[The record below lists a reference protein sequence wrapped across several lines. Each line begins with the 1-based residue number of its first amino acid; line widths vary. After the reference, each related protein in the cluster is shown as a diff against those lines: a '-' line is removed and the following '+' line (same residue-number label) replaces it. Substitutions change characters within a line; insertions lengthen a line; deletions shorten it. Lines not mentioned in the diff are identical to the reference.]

1 MRPAHTVICTVGTS
15 LFRPNLAGL
24 RADDPEP
31 NRQALARAYA
41 AGDWEAV
48 AAGLGTH
55 GPTDR
60 LCGAEINS
68 LASLVAKGYAAADA
82 NLVFCHSDT
91 ADGQAI
97 GRILEVYFR
106 RAGHS
111 SVQARTITDL
121 QDRDAWLFRTRGLRN
136 LAREVCKVIRDYGAA
151 SCAINATGGYK
162 AQIAIA
168 VLMGQALGV
177 PVYYKHELFD
187 EIIAFPPMP
196 VAFDPAARGRRQPPG
211 TSTGPHARGP
221 RAEGASWKRSRPGR
235 PARLD
240 IRPARPL
247 GFGWAPRG
255 SRASSATAR
264 PWSSSGSKLRATT
277 RGQMAAVAATLN
289 EWLRSADRQ
298 ESAQGADAMPT
309 LYITEPG
316 LSCGRRGRDPAAYL
330 VCYDI
335 PDTPR
340 RTRIARCLDDY
351 GGRVWYSVFEMVLDR
366 RLFDDL
372 VSGLATL
379 VEPSQDR
386 VIIYPICAACQ
397 KKAVFLG
404 LAESRPVPATRSCS
418 SSRLADT
425 ARLASPFRGE

>member
-48 AAGLGTH
+48 ATGLGTH

-111 SVQARTITDL
+111 SAQARTITDL
-121 QDRDAWLFRTRGLRN
+121 QDRDARLFRTRGLRN
-136 LAREVCKVIRDYGAA
+136 LAREVCKVIRDYGPP

-162 AQIAIA
+162 AQIAVA

-196 VAFDPAARGRRQPPG
+196 VAFDFEAWMRISGLLTALEQEPQPADELEDYPDDAETIESLVNREEVDGRDYL
-211 TSTGPHARGP
+211 
-221 RAEGASWKRSRPGR
+221 E
-235 PARLD
+235 L
-240 IRPARPL
+240 
-247 GFGWAPRG
+247 
-255 SRASSATAR
+255 SATGQIFHETFRERFRTHRDHVLPPAVPSGQKKPPHFEDSGHMHAVRGLEAFLQKLTDQVPQVAR
-264 PWSSSGSKLRATT
+264 CVTYYSHPSLPRPSRFWVNADGPVGQFSDGKALVKFRVETRATT
-277 RGQMAAVAATLN
+277 RGQMAAVAAALN
-289 EWLRSADRQ
+289 DWL
-298 ESAQGADAMPT
+298 AQ
-309 LYITEPG
+309 
-316 LSCGRRGRDPAAYL
+316 RN
-330 VCYDI
+330 
-335 PDTPR
+335 
-340 RTRIARCLDDY
+340 
-351 GGRVWYSVFEMVLDR
+351 
-366 RLFDDL
+366 
-372 VSGLATL
+372 
-379 VEPSQDR
+379 
-386 VIIYPICAACQ
+386 
-397 KKAVFLG
+397 
-404 LAESRPVPATRSCS
+404 
-418 SSRLADT
+418 
-425 ARLASPFRGE
+425 

>member
-68 LASLVAKGYAAADA
+68 LASLVAKGYAAANA
-82 NLVFCHSDT
+82 NLVLCHSDT

-121 QDRDAWLFRTRGLRN
+121 QDRDARLFRTRGLRN

-196 VAFDPAARGRRQPPG
+196 VALDFEAWMRLSGLLLVLQADLQPADLVEDYPDDVETLESLVDRETVDGVDYLELSPTGQIFHETFRERFRTTRDQVLPPPVPTGQKKPPHFEDSGHMHAVRGLKAFLEAVTAGVPQVVRC
-211 TSTGPHARGP
+211 STFWSHPDLP
-221 RAEGASWKRSRPGR
+221 R
-235 PARLD
+235 PARFWVGAEGVEGQFSDGKALVKF
-240 IRPARPL
+240 RVE
-247 GFGWAPRG
+247 
-255 SRASSATAR
+255 T
-264 PWSSSGSKLRATT
+264 RATT
-277 RGQMAAVAATLN
+277 RGQMAAVAAALN
-289 EWLRSADRQ
+289 EWLQ
-298 ESAQGADAMPT
+298 E
-309 LYITEPG
+309 L
-316 LSCGRRGRDPAAYL
+316 
-330 VCYDI
+330 
-335 PDTPR
+335 
-340 RTRIARCLDDY
+340 
-351 GGRVWYSVFEMVLDR
+351 
-366 RLFDDL
+366 
-372 VSGLATL
+372 
-379 VEPSQDR
+379 
-386 VIIYPICAACQ
+386 
-397 KKAVFLG
+397 
-404 LAESRPVPATRSCS
+404 
-418 SSRLADT
+418 
-425 ARLASPFRGE
+425 

>member
-121 QDRDAWLFRTRGLRN
+121 QDRDPRLFRTRGLRN

-187 EIIAFPPMP
+187 EIISFPPMP
-196 VAFDPAARGRRQPPG
+196 VALDFEAWMRLSGLLLVLQADLQPADLVEDYPDDAETLESLVDRETVDGVDYLELSPTGQIFHETFRERFRTTRDQVLPPPVPTGQKKPPHVEDSGHMHAVRGLKAFLEAVTAGVPQVVRC
-211 TSTGPHARGP
+211 STFWSHPDLP
-221 RAEGASWKRSRPGR
+221 R
-235 PARLD
+235 PARFWVGAEGVEGQFSDGKALVKF
-240 IRPARPL
+240 RVET
-247 GFGWAPRG
+247 
-255 SRASSATAR
+255 SATS
-264 PWSSSGSKLRATT
+264 P
-277 RGQMAAVAATLN
+277 GQMAAVAARLN
-289 EWLRSADRQ
+289 EWLQ
-298 ESAQGADAMPT
+298 E
-309 LYITEPG
+309 
-316 LSCGRRGRDPAAYL
+316 R
-330 VCYDI
+330 
-335 PDTPR
+335 
-340 RTRIARCLDDY
+340 
-351 GGRVWYSVFEMVLDR
+351 
-366 RLFDDL
+366 
-372 VSGLATL
+372 
-379 VEPSQDR
+379 
-386 VIIYPICAACQ
+386 
-397 KKAVFLG
+397 
-404 LAESRPVPATRSCS
+404 
-418 SSRLADT
+418 
-425 ARLASPFRGE
+425 

>member
-41 AGDWEAV
+41 ACDWEAV

-68 LASLVAKGYAAADA
+68 LASLVAKGYAAANA

-121 QDRDAWLFRTRGLRN
+121 QDRDPRLFRTRGLRN

-196 VAFDPAARGRRQPPG
+196 VALDFEAWMRLSGLLFVLQADLQPA
-211 TSTGPHARGP
+211 
-221 RAEGASWKRSRPGR
+221 
-235 PARLD
+235 
-240 IRPARPL
+240 
-247 GFGWAPRG
+247 
-255 SRASSATAR
+255 
-264 PWSSSGSKLRATT
+264 
-277 RGQMAAVAATLN
+277 
-289 EWLRSADRQ
+289 
-298 ESAQGADAMPT
+298 
-309 LYITEPG
+309 
-316 LSCGRRGRDPAAYL
+316 
-330 VCYDI
+330 
-335 PDTPR
+335 
-340 RTRIARCLDDY
+340 
-351 GGRVWYSVFEMVLDR
+351 
-366 RLFDDL
+366 DL
-372 VSGLATL
+372 VEDYPGDAETL
-379 VEPSQDR
+379 ESLVDR
-386 VIIYPICAACQ
+386 ETVDGVDY
-397 KKAVFLG
+397 LE
-404 LAESRPVPATRSCS
+404 L
-418 SSRLADT
+418 
-425 ARLASPFRGE
+425 SPTGQIFHETFRERFRTTCD

>member
-41 AGDWEAV
+41 ACDWEAV

-55 GPTDR
+55 GPTDW
-60 LCGAEINS
+60 LCGAKINS
-68 LASLVAKGYAAADA
+68 LASLVAKGYAAANA

-121 QDRDAWLFRTRGLRN
+121 QDRDPRLFRTRGLRN

-196 VAFDPAARGRRQPPG
+196 VALDFEAWMRLSGLLFVLQADLQPADLVEDYPGDAETLESLVDRETVDGVDYLELSPTGQIFHETFRERFRTTCDQVLPPPVPTGQKKPPHVKDSGHMHAVRGLKAFLEVVTASAPQVVRC
-211 TSTGPHARGP
+211 STFWSHPDLP
-221 RAEGASWKRSRPGR
+221 RPAWFWVGAEGVEGQFSDGKALVKFRVE
-235 PARLD
+235 
-240 IRPARPL
+240 
-247 GFGWAPRG
+247 
-255 SRASSATAR
+255 TQ
-264 PWSSSGSKLRATT
+264 ATT
-277 RGQMAAVAATLN
+277 RGQMAAVTAALN
-289 EWLRSADRQ
+289 E
-298 ESAQGADAMPT
+298 
-309 LYITEPG
+309 
-316 LSCGRRGRDPAAYL
+316 
-330 VCYDI
+330 
-335 PDTPR
+335 
-340 RTRIARCLDDY
+340 
-351 GGRVWYSVFEMVLDR
+351 
-366 RLFDDL
+366 
-372 VSGLATL
+372 
-379 VEPSQDR
+379 
-386 VIIYPICAACQ
+386 
-397 KKAVFLG
+397 
-404 LAESRPVPATRSCS
+404 
-418 SSRLADT
+418 
-425 ARLASPFRGE
+425 

>member
-68 LASLVAKGYAAADA
+68 LASLAAKGYAAADA

-97 GRILEVYFR
+97 GQILEVYFR

-121 QDRDAWLFRTRGLRN
+121 QDRDPRLFRTRGLRN

-162 AQIAIA
+162 VQIAVA

-196 VAFDPAARGRRQPPG
+196 VALDFEAWMRLSGLLLVLQADLQPADLVEDYPRDAEILESLVDRETVDGVDYLELSPTGQIFHETFRERFRTTRDQVLPPAVPTGQKKPPHFEDSGHMQAVRGLKAFLEAVTAGVPQVVRCT
-211 TSTGPHARGP
+211 TSWSHPDLP
-221 RAEGASWKRSRPGR
+221 R
-235 PARLD
+235 PARFWVGAEGVDGQFSDGKALVKF
-240 IRPARPL
+240 RVET
-247 GFGWAPRG
+247 
-255 SRASSATAR
+255 SATT
-264 PWSSSGSKLRATT
+264 P
-277 RGQMAAVAATLN
+277 GQMAAVAATLN
-289 EWLRSADRQ
+289 EWLQ
-298 ESAQGADAMPT
+298 E
-309 LYITEPG
+309 
-316 LSCGRRGRDPAAYL
+316 R
-330 VCYDI
+330 
-335 PDTPR
+335 
-340 RTRIARCLDDY
+340 
-351 GGRVWYSVFEMVLDR
+351 
-366 RLFDDL
+366 
-372 VSGLATL
+372 
-379 VEPSQDR
+379 
-386 VIIYPICAACQ
+386 
-397 KKAVFLG
+397 
-404 LAESRPVPATRSCS
+404 
-418 SSRLADT
+418 
-425 ARLASPFRGE
+425 

>member
-41 AGDWEAV
+41 AGNWEAV
-48 AAGLGTH
+48 AAGLVTH

-111 SVQARTITDL
+111 SVQIRTITDL
-121 QDRDAWLFRTRGLRN
+121 QDRDPRLSRTRGLRN

-162 AQIAIA
+162 AQIAVA

-187 EIIAFPPMP
+187 EIISFPPMP
-196 VAFDPAARGRRQPPG
+196 VAFDFEAWMRLSGLLFALQAALQPADLVEDYPGDAETLESLVDRETVDGVDYLELSPTGQIFHETFRERFRTTRDQVLPPAVPTGQKKPPHFEDSGHMHAVRGLKAFLEAVTAGVPQVVRC
-211 TSTGPHARGP
+211 STFWSHPDLP
-221 RAEGASWKRSRPGR
+221 R
-235 PARLD
+235 PARFWVGAEGVEGQFSDGKALVKF
-240 IRPARPL
+240 RVE
-247 GFGWAPRG
+247 
-255 SRASSATAR
+255 T
-264 PWSSSGSKLRATT
+264 RATSP
-277 RGQMAAVAATLN
+277 GQMAAVAATLN
-289 EWLRSADRQ
+289 EWLQ
-298 ESAQGADAMPT
+298 E
-309 LYITEPG
+309 
-316 LSCGRRGRDPAAYL
+316 R
-330 VCYDI
+330 
-335 PDTPR
+335 
-340 RTRIARCLDDY
+340 
-351 GGRVWYSVFEMVLDR
+351 
-366 RLFDDL
+366 
-372 VSGLATL
+372 
-379 VEPSQDR
+379 
-386 VIIYPICAACQ
+386 
-397 KKAVFLG
+397 
-404 LAESRPVPATRSCS
+404 
-418 SSRLADT
+418 
-425 ARLASPFRGE
+425 

>member
-106 RAGHS
+106 RAGHT

-121 QDRDAWLFRTRGLRN
+121 QDRDPRLFRTRGLRN

-187 EIIAFPPMP
+187 EIISFPPMP
-196 VAFDPAARGRRQPPG
+196 VALDFEAWMRLSGLLLVLQADLQPADLVEDYPDDAETLESLVDRETVDGVDYLELSPTGQIFHETFRERFRTTRDQVLPPPVPTGQKKPPHVEDSGHMHAVRGLKAFLEAVTAGVPQVVRCT
-211 TSTGPHARGP
+211 TSWSHPDLP
-221 RAEGASWKRSRPGR
+221 R
-235 PARLD
+235 PARFWVGAEGVEGQFSDGKALVKF
-240 IRPARPL
+240 RVET
-247 GFGWAPRG
+247 
-255 SRASSATAR
+255 SATT
-264 PWSSSGSKLRATT
+264 P
-277 RGQMAAVAATLN
+277 GQMAAVAARLN
-289 EWLRSADRQ
+289 EWLQ
-298 ESAQGADAMPT
+298 E
-309 LYITEPG
+309 
-316 LSCGRRGRDPAAYL
+316 R
-330 VCYDI
+330 
-335 PDTPR
+335 
-340 RTRIARCLDDY
+340 
-351 GGRVWYSVFEMVLDR
+351 
-366 RLFDDL
+366 
-372 VSGLATL
+372 
-379 VEPSQDR
+379 
-386 VIIYPICAACQ
+386 
-397 KKAVFLG
+397 
-404 LAESRPVPATRSCS
+404 
-418 SSRLADT
+418 
-425 ARLASPFRGE
+425 

>member
-106 RAGHS
+106 RAGHT

-121 QDRDAWLFRTRGLRN
+121 QDRDARLFRTRGLRN

-196 VAFDPAARGRRQPPG
+196 VAFDFEAWMRLSGLLLVLQADLQPADLVEDYPDDAETLESLVDRATVDGVDYLELSPTGQIFHETFRERFRTTRDQVLPPAVPTGQKKPPHFEDSGHMHAVRGLKAFLEAVTAGVPQVVRC
-211 TSTGPHARGP
+211 STFWSHPDLP
-221 RAEGASWKRSRPGR
+221 R
-235 PARLD
+235 PARFWVGAEEVEGQFSDGKALVKF
-240 IRPARPL
+240 RVE
-247 GFGWAPRG
+247 
-255 SRASSATAR
+255 T
-264 PWSSSGSKLRATT
+264 RATT
-277 RGQMAAVAATLN
+277 PGQMAAVAARLN
-289 EWLRSADRQ
+289 EWLQ
-298 ESAQGADAMPT
+298 E
-309 LYITEPG
+309 
-316 LSCGRRGRDPAAYL
+316 R
-330 VCYDI
+330 
-335 PDTPR
+335 
-340 RTRIARCLDDY
+340 
-351 GGRVWYSVFEMVLDR
+351 
-366 RLFDDL
+366 
-372 VSGLATL
+372 
-379 VEPSQDR
+379 
-386 VIIYPICAACQ
+386 
-397 KKAVFLG
+397 
-404 LAESRPVPATRSCS
+404 
-418 SSRLADT
+418 
-425 ARLASPFRGE
+425 

>member
-48 AAGLGTH
+48 ATGLGTH

-121 QDRDAWLFRTRGLRN
+121 QDRDARLFRTRGLRN

-187 EIIAFPPMP
+187 EIISFPPMP
-196 VAFDPAARGRRQPPG
+196 VAFDFEAWMRLSGLLLVLQADLQPADLVEDYPDDAETLESLVDRETVDGVDYLELSPTGQIFHETFRERFRTTRDQVLPPPVPTGQKKPPHFEDSGHMHAVRGLKAFLEAVTASAPQVVRC
-211 TSTGPHARGP
+211 STFWSHPDLP
-221 RAEGASWKRSRPGR
+221 R
-235 PARLD
+235 PARFWVGAEGVEGQFSDGKALVKF
-240 IRPARPL
+240 RVET
-247 GFGWAPRG
+247 
-255 SRASSATAR
+255 SATS
-264 PWSSSGSKLRATT
+264 P
-277 RGQMAAVAATLN
+277 GQMAAVAARLN
-289 EWLRSADRQ
+289 EWLQ
-298 ESAQGADAMPT
+298 E
-309 LYITEPG
+309 
-316 LSCGRRGRDPAAYL
+316 R
-330 VCYDI
+330 
-335 PDTPR
+335 
-340 RTRIARCLDDY
+340 
-351 GGRVWYSVFEMVLDR
+351 
-366 RLFDDL
+366 
-372 VSGLATL
+372 
-379 VEPSQDR
+379 
-386 VIIYPICAACQ
+386 
-397 KKAVFLG
+397 
-404 LAESRPVPATRSCS
+404 
-418 SSRLADT
+418 
-425 ARLASPFRGE
+425 

>member
-82 NLVFCHSDT
+82 NLVFCYSDT

-97 GRILEVYFR
+97 GQILEVYFR

-121 QDRDAWLFRTRGLRN
+121 QDRDARLFRTRGLRN

-187 EIIAFPPMP
+187 EIISFPPMP
-196 VAFDPAARGRRQPPG
+196 VAFDFEAWMRLSGLLLVLQADLQPADLVEDYPDDAETLESLVDRETVDGVDYLELSPTGQIFHETFRERFRTTRDQVLPPPVPTGQKKPPHFEDSGHMHAVRGLKAFLEAVTASAPQVVRC
-211 TSTGPHARGP
+211 STFWSHPDLP
-221 RAEGASWKRSRPGR
+221 R
-235 PARLD
+235 PARFWVGAEGVEGQFSDGKALVKF
-240 IRPARPL
+240 RVET
-247 GFGWAPRG
+247 
-255 SRASSATAR
+255 SATT
-264 PWSSSGSKLRATT
+264 P
-277 RGQMAAVAATLN
+277 GQMAAVAARLN
-289 EWLRSADRQ
+289 EWLQ
-298 ESAQGADAMPT
+298 E
-309 LYITEPG
+309 
-316 LSCGRRGRDPAAYL
+316 R
-330 VCYDI
+330 
-335 PDTPR
+335 
-340 RTRIARCLDDY
+340 
-351 GGRVWYSVFEMVLDR
+351 
-366 RLFDDL
+366 
-372 VSGLATL
+372 
-379 VEPSQDR
+379 
-386 VIIYPICAACQ
+386 
-397 KKAVFLG
+397 
-404 LAESRPVPATRSCS
+404 
-418 SSRLADT
+418 
-425 ARLASPFRGE
+425 

>member
-121 QDRDAWLFRTRGLRN
+121 QDRDPRLFRTRGLRN
-136 LAREVCKVIRDYGAA
+136 LAKEVCKVIRDYGPA

-162 AQIAIA
+162 AQIAVA
-168 VLMGQALGV
+168 VLMGQSLGV

-187 EIIAFPPMP
+187 EIISFPPMP
-196 VAFDPAARGRRQPPG
+196 VAFDFEAWMRLSGLLLVLQANLQPADLVEDYPDDAETLESLVDRETVDGVDYLELSPTGQIFHETFRERFRTTRDQVLPPAVPTGQKQPPHVEDSG
-211 TSTGPHARGP
+211 HMHAVRGLKAFLEAVTAGVP
-221 RAEGASWKRSRPGR
+221 QVVRCTTFWSHPDLPR
-235 PARLD
+235 PARFWVGAEGVEGQFSDGKALVKF
-240 IRPARPL
+240 RVET
-247 GFGWAPRG
+247 
-255 SRASSATAR
+255 SATT
-264 PWSSSGSKLRATT
+264 PGL
-277 RGQMAAVAATLN
+277 MAAVAARLN
-289 EWLRSADRQ
+289 EWLRER
-298 ESAQGADAMPT
+298 
-309 LYITEPG
+309 
-316 LSCGRRGRDPAAYL
+316 
-330 VCYDI
+330 
-335 PDTPR
+335 
-340 RTRIARCLDDY
+340 
-351 GGRVWYSVFEMVLDR
+351 
-366 RLFDDL
+366 
-372 VSGLATL
+372 
-379 VEPSQDR
+379 
-386 VIIYPICAACQ
+386 
-397 KKAVFLG
+397 
-404 LAESRPVPATRSCS
+404 
-418 SSRLADT
+418 
-425 ARLASPFRGE
+425 

>member
-106 RAGHS
+106 RAGHT

-121 QDRDAWLFRTRGLRN
+121 QDRDPRLFRTRGLRN

-196 VAFDPAARGRRQPPG
+196 VALDFEAWMRLSGLLLVLQADLQPADLVEDYPDDAETLESLVDRETVDGVDYLELSPTGQIFHETFRERFRTTRDQVLPPPVPTGQKKPPHVEDSGHMHAVRGLKAFLEAVTAGVPQVVRCS
-211 TSTGPHARGP
+211 TSWSHPDLP
-221 RAEGASWKRSRPGR
+221 R
-235 PARLD
+235 PARFWVGAEGVEGQFSDGKALVKF
-240 IRPARPL
+240 RVET
-247 GFGWAPRG
+247 
-255 SRASSATAR
+255 SATT
-264 PWSSSGSKLRATT
+264 P
-277 RGQMAAVAATLN
+277 GQMAAVAARLN
-289 EWLRSADRQ
+289 EWLQ
-298 ESAQGADAMPT
+298 E
-309 LYITEPG
+309 
-316 LSCGRRGRDPAAYL
+316 R
-330 VCYDI
+330 
-335 PDTPR
+335 
-340 RTRIARCLDDY
+340 
-351 GGRVWYSVFEMVLDR
+351 
-366 RLFDDL
+366 
-372 VSGLATL
+372 
-379 VEPSQDR
+379 
-386 VIIYPICAACQ
+386 
-397 KKAVFLG
+397 
-404 LAESRPVPATRSCS
+404 
-418 SSRLADT
+418 
-425 ARLASPFRGE
+425 

>member
-121 QDRDAWLFRTRGLRN
+121 QDRDARLFRTRGLRN

-196 VAFDPAARGRRQPPG
+196 VALDFEAWMRLSGLMLVLQADLQPADLVEDYPDDAETLESLVDRETVDGVDYLELSPTGQIFHETFRERFRTTRDQVLPPPVPTGQKKPPHFEDSGHMHAVRGLKAFLEAVTAGVPQVVRC
-211 TSTGPHARGP
+211 STFWSHPDLP
-221 RAEGASWKRSRPGR
+221 R
-235 PARLD
+235 PARFWVGAEGVEGQFSDGKALVKF
-240 IRPARPL
+240 RVET
-247 GFGWAPRG
+247 
-255 SRASSATAR
+255 SATT
-264 PWSSSGSKLRATT
+264 P
-277 RGQMAAVAATLN
+277 GQMAAVAARLN
-289 EWLRSADRQ
+289 EWLQ
-298 ESAQGADAMPT
+298 E
-309 LYITEPG
+309 
-316 LSCGRRGRDPAAYL
+316 R
-330 VCYDI
+330 
-335 PDTPR
+335 
-340 RTRIARCLDDY
+340 
-351 GGRVWYSVFEMVLDR
+351 
-366 RLFDDL
+366 
-372 VSGLATL
+372 
-379 VEPSQDR
+379 
-386 VIIYPICAACQ
+386 
-397 KKAVFLG
+397 
-404 LAESRPVPATRSCS
+404 
-418 SSRLADT
+418 
-425 ARLASPFRGE
+425 

>member
-68 LASLVAKGYAAADA
+68 LASLVAKGYSAADA

-111 SVQARTITDL
+111 SVQVRTITDL
-121 QDRDAWLFRTRGLRN
+121 QDRDARLFRTRGLRN

-187 EIIAFPPMP
+187 EIISFPPMP
-196 VAFDPAARGRRQPPG
+196 VAFDFEAWMRLSGLLLVLQADLQPADLVEDYPDDAETLESLVDRETVDGVDYLELSPTGQIFHETFRERFRTTRDQVLPPAVPTGQKKPPHFEDSGHMHAVRGLKAFLEAVTAGVSQVVRCT
-211 TSTGPHARGP
+211 TSWSHPDLP
-221 RAEGASWKRSRPGR
+221 R
-235 PARLD
+235 PARFWVGAEGVEGQFSDGKALVKF
-240 IRPARPL
+240 RVE
-247 GFGWAPRG
+247 
-255 SRASSATAR
+255 TAR
-264 PWSSSGSKLRATT
+264 PPPARWRPS
-277 RGQMAAVAATLN
+277 
-289 EWLRSADRQ
+289 
-298 ESAQGADAMPT
+298 
-309 LYITEPG
+309 
-316 LSCGRRGRDPAAYL
+316 RRR
-330 VCYDI
+330 
-335 PDTPR
+335 
-340 RTRIARCLDDY
+340 
-351 GGRVWYSVFEMVLDR
+351 
-366 RLFDDL
+366 
-372 VSGLATL
+372 
-379 VEPSQDR
+379 
-386 VIIYPICAACQ
+386 
-397 KKAVFLG
+397 
-404 LAESRPVPATRSCS
+404 
-418 SSRLADT
+418 
-425 ARLASPFRGE
+425 

>member
-97 GRILEVYFR
+97 GQILEVYFR

-121 QDRDAWLFRTRGLRN
+121 QDRDPRLFRTRGLRN

-196 VAFDPAARGRRQPPG
+196 VAFDFEAWMRLSGLLLVLQADLQPADLVEDYPDDAETLESLVDRETVDGVDYLELSPTGQIFHETFRERFRTTRDQVLPPPVPTGQKKPPHFEDSGHMHAVRGLKAFLEAVTAGAPQVVRC
-211 TSTGPHARGP
+211 STFWSHPDLP
-221 RAEGASWKRSRPGR
+221 R
-235 PARLD
+235 PARFWVGAEGVEGQFSDGKALVKF
-240 IRPARPL
+240 RVET
-247 GFGWAPRG
+247 
-255 SRASSATAR
+255 SATT
-264 PWSSSGSKLRATT
+264 P
-277 RGQMAAVAATLN
+277 GQMAAVAARLN
-289 EWLRSADRQ
+289 EWLQ
-298 ESAQGADAMPT
+298 E
-309 LYITEPG
+309 
-316 LSCGRRGRDPAAYL
+316 R
-330 VCYDI
+330 
-335 PDTPR
+335 
-340 RTRIARCLDDY
+340 
-351 GGRVWYSVFEMVLDR
+351 
-366 RLFDDL
+366 
-372 VSGLATL
+372 
-379 VEPSQDR
+379 
-386 VIIYPICAACQ
+386 
-397 KKAVFLG
+397 
-404 LAESRPVPATRSCS
+404 
-418 SSRLADT
+418 
-425 ARLASPFRGE
+425 

>member
-121 QDRDAWLFRTRGLRN
+121 QDRDPRLFRTRGLRN

-196 VAFDPAARGRRQPPG
+196 VALDFEAWMRLSGLLLVLQADLQPADLVEDYPDDAETLESLVDRETVDGVDYLELSPTGQIFHETFRERFRTTRDQVLPPAVPTGQKKPPHVEDSGHMHAVRGLKAFLEAVTAGVPQVVRCS
-211 TSTGPHARGP
+211 TSWSHPDLP
-221 RAEGASWKRSRPGR
+221 R
-235 PARLD
+235 PARFWVGAEGVEGQFSDGKALVKF
-240 IRPARPL
+240 RVET
-247 GFGWAPRG
+247 
-255 SRASSATAR
+255 SATT
-264 PWSSSGSKLRATT
+264 P
-277 RGQMAAVAATLN
+277 GQMAAVAARLN
-289 EWLRSADRQ
+289 EWLQ
-298 ESAQGADAMPT
+298 E
-309 LYITEPG
+309 
-316 LSCGRRGRDPAAYL
+316 R
-330 VCYDI
+330 
-335 PDTPR
+335 
-340 RTRIARCLDDY
+340 
-351 GGRVWYSVFEMVLDR
+351 
-366 RLFDDL
+366 
-372 VSGLATL
+372 
-379 VEPSQDR
+379 
-386 VIIYPICAACQ
+386 
-397 KKAVFLG
+397 
-404 LAESRPVPATRSCS
+404 
-418 SSRLADT
+418 
-425 ARLASPFRGE
+425 

>member
-1 MRPAHTVICTVGTS
+1 MRPAQTVICTVGTS

-121 QDRDAWLFRTRGLRN
+121 QDRDARLFRTRGLRN
-136 LAREVCKVIRDYGAA
+136 LAKEVCKVIRDYGAA

-162 AQIAIA
+162 AQIAVA
-168 VLMGQALGV
+168 VLMGQSLGV

-187 EIIAFPPMP
+187 EIISFPPMP
-196 VAFDPAARGRRQPPG
+196 VALDFEAWMRLSGLLFALQAALQPADLVEDYPGDAETLESLVDRETVDGVDYLELSPTGQIFHETFRERFRTTRDQVLPPAVPTGQKKPPHVEDSGHMHAVRGLKAFLEAVTASAPLVVRC
-211 TSTGPHARGP
+211 STFWSHPDLP
-221 RAEGASWKRSRPGR
+221 R
-235 PARLD
+235 PARFWVGAEGVEGQFSDGKALVKF
-240 IRPARPL
+240 RVE
-247 GFGWAPRG
+247 
-255 SRASSATAR
+255 T
-264 PWSSSGSKLRATT
+264 RATT
-277 RGQMAAVAATLN
+277 PGQMAAVAATLN
-289 EWLRSADRQ
+289 EWLQ
-298 ESAQGADAMPT
+298 E
-309 LYITEPG
+309 
-316 LSCGRRGRDPAAYL
+316 R
-330 VCYDI
+330 
-335 PDTPR
+335 
-340 RTRIARCLDDY
+340 
-351 GGRVWYSVFEMVLDR
+351 
-366 RLFDDL
+366 
-372 VSGLATL
+372 
-379 VEPSQDR
+379 
-386 VIIYPICAACQ
+386 
-397 KKAVFLG
+397 
-404 LAESRPVPATRSCS
+404 
-418 SSRLADT
+418 
-425 ARLASPFRGE
+425 

>member
-41 AGDWEAV
+41 ADDWEAV

-121 QDRDAWLFRTRGLRN
+121 QDRDPRLFRTRGLRN

-187 EIIAFPPMP
+187 EIISFPPMP
-196 VAFDPAARGRRQPPG
+196 VAFDFEAWMRLSGLLLVLQADLQPADLVEDYPDDAETLESLVDRETVDGVDYLELSPTGQIFHETFRERFRTTRDQVLPPPVPTGQKKPPHFEDSGHMHAVRGLKAFLEAVTAGVPQVVRC
-211 TSTGPHARGP
+211 STFWSHPDLP
-221 RAEGASWKRSRPGR
+221 R
-235 PARLD
+235 PARFWVGAEGVEGQFSDGKALVKF
-240 IRPARPL
+240 RVET
-247 GFGWAPRG
+247 
-255 SRASSATAR
+255 SATT
-264 PWSSSGSKLRATT
+264 P
-277 RGQMAAVAATLN
+277 GQMAAVAARLN
-289 EWLRSADRQ
+289 EWLQ
-298 ESAQGADAMPT
+298 E
-309 LYITEPG
+309 
-316 LSCGRRGRDPAAYL
+316 R
-330 VCYDI
+330 
-335 PDTPR
+335 
-340 RTRIARCLDDY
+340 
-351 GGRVWYSVFEMVLDR
+351 
-366 RLFDDL
+366 
-372 VSGLATL
+372 
-379 VEPSQDR
+379 
-386 VIIYPICAACQ
+386 
-397 KKAVFLG
+397 
-404 LAESRPVPATRSCS
+404 
-418 SSRLADT
+418 
-425 ARLASPFRGE
+425 

>member
-31 NRQALARAYA
+31 SRQALARAYA

-121 QDRDAWLFRTRGLRN
+121 QDRDPRLFRTRGLRN

-196 VAFDPAARGRRQPPG
+196 VALDFEAWMRLSGLLLVLQADLQPADLVEDYPDDAETLESLVDRETVDGVDYLELSPTGQIFHETFRERFRTTRDQVLPPPVPTGQKKPPHFEDSGHMHAVRGLKAFLEAVTAGVPQVVRC
-211 TSTGPHARGP
+211 STFWSHPDLP
-221 RAEGASWKRSRPGR
+221 R
-235 PARLD
+235 PARFWVGAEGVEGQFSDGKALVKF
-240 IRPARPL
+240 RVET
-247 GFGWAPRG
+247 
-255 SRASSATAR
+255 SATT
-264 PWSSSGSKLRATT
+264 P
-277 RGQMAAVAATLN
+277 GQMAAVVARLN
-289 EWLRSADRQ
+289 EWLQ
-298 ESAQGADAMPT
+298 E
-309 LYITEPG
+309 
-316 LSCGRRGRDPAAYL
+316 R
-330 VCYDI
+330 
-335 PDTPR
+335 
-340 RTRIARCLDDY
+340 
-351 GGRVWYSVFEMVLDR
+351 
-366 RLFDDL
+366 
-372 VSGLATL
+372 
-379 VEPSQDR
+379 
-386 VIIYPICAACQ
+386 
-397 KKAVFLG
+397 
-404 LAESRPVPATRSCS
+404 
-418 SSRLADT
+418 
-425 ARLASPFRGE
+425 

>member
-1 MRPAHTVICTVGTS
+1 MRPAQTVICTVGTS

-121 QDRDAWLFRTRGLRN
+121 QDRDARLFRTRGLRN
-136 LAREVCKVIRDYGAA
+136 LAKEVCKVIRDYGAA

-162 AQIAIA
+162 AQIAVA
-168 VLMGQALGV
+168 VLMGQSLGV

-187 EIIAFPPMP
+187 EIISFPPMP
-196 VAFDPAARGRRQPPG
+196 VALDFEAWMRLSGLLFALQAALQPADLVEDYPGDAETLESLVDRETVDGVDYLELSPTGQIFHETFRERFRTTRDQVLPPAVPTGQKKPPHVEDSGHMHAVRGLKAFLEAVTASAPQVVRC
-211 TSTGPHARGP
+211 STFWSHPDLP
-221 RAEGASWKRSRPGR
+221 R
-235 PARLD
+235 PARFWVGAEGVEGQFSDGKALVKF
-240 IRPARPL
+240 RVE
-247 GFGWAPRG
+247 
-255 SRASSATAR
+255 T
-264 PWSSSGSKLRATT
+264 RATT
-277 RGQMAAVAATLN
+277 PGQMAAVAATLN
-289 EWLRSADRQ
+289 EWLQ
-298 ESAQGADAMPT
+298 E
-309 LYITEPG
+309 
-316 LSCGRRGRDPAAYL
+316 R
-330 VCYDI
+330 
-335 PDTPR
+335 
-340 RTRIARCLDDY
+340 
-351 GGRVWYSVFEMVLDR
+351 
-366 RLFDDL
+366 
-372 VSGLATL
+372 
-379 VEPSQDR
+379 
-386 VIIYPICAACQ
+386 
-397 KKAVFLG
+397 
-404 LAESRPVPATRSCS
+404 
-418 SSRLADT
+418 
-425 ARLASPFRGE
+425 

>member
-68 LASLVAKGYAAADA
+68 LASLVAKAYAAADA

-121 QDRDAWLFRTRGLRN
+121 QDRDPRLFRTRGLRN

-196 VAFDPAARGRRQPPG
+196 VALDFEAWMRLSGLLLVLQADLQPADLVEDYPDDAETLERLIDRETVDGVDYLELSPTGQIFHETFRERFRTTRDQVLLPAVPTGQKKPPHFEDSGHMHAVRGLKAFLEAVTAGVPQVVRC
-211 TSTGPHARGP
+211 STFWSHPDLP
-221 RAEGASWKRSRPGR
+221 R
-235 PARLD
+235 PARFWVGAEGVEGQFSDGKALVKF
-240 IRPARPL
+240 RVET
-247 GFGWAPRG
+247 
-255 SRASSATAR
+255 SATT
-264 PWSSSGSKLRATT
+264 P
-277 RGQMAAVAATLN
+277 GQMAAVVARLN
-289 EWLRSADRQ
+289 EWLQ
-298 ESAQGADAMPT
+298 E
-309 LYITEPG
+309 
-316 LSCGRRGRDPAAYL
+316 R
-330 VCYDI
+330 
-335 PDTPR
+335 
-340 RTRIARCLDDY
+340 
-351 GGRVWYSVFEMVLDR
+351 
-366 RLFDDL
+366 
-372 VSGLATL
+372 
-379 VEPSQDR
+379 
-386 VIIYPICAACQ
+386 
-397 KKAVFLG
+397 
-404 LAESRPVPATRSCS
+404 
-418 SSRLADT
+418 
-425 ARLASPFRGE
+425 

>member
-121 QDRDAWLFRTRGLRN
+121 QDRDPRLFRTRGLRN

-196 VAFDPAARGRRQPPG
+196 VALDFEAWMRLSGLLLVLQADLQPADLVEDYPDDAETLESLVDRETVDGVDYLELSPTGQIFHETFRERFRTTRDQVLPPPVPTGQKKPPHFEDSGHMHAVRGLKAFLEAVTAGVPQVVRCS
-211 TSTGPHARGP
+211 TSWSHPDLP
-221 RAEGASWKRSRPGR
+221 R
-235 PARLD
+235 PARFWVGAEGVEGQFSDGKALVKF
-240 IRPARPL
+240 RVE
-247 GFGWAPRG
+247 
-255 SRASSATAR
+255 T
-264 PWSSSGSKLRATT
+264 RATT
-277 RGQMAAVAATLN
+277 PGQMAAVAATLN
-289 EWLRSADRQ
+289 EWLQ
-298 ESAQGADAMPT
+298 E
-309 LYITEPG
+309 
-316 LSCGRRGRDPAAYL
+316 R
-330 VCYDI
+330 
-335 PDTPR
+335 
-340 RTRIARCLDDY
+340 
-351 GGRVWYSVFEMVLDR
+351 
-366 RLFDDL
+366 
-372 VSGLATL
+372 
-379 VEPSQDR
+379 
-386 VIIYPICAACQ
+386 
-397 KKAVFLG
+397 
-404 LAESRPVPATRSCS
+404 
-418 SSRLADT
+418 
-425 ARLASPFRGE
+425 

>member
-31 NRQALARAYA
+31 SRQALARAYA

-121 QDRDAWLFRTRGLRN
+121 QDRDARLFRTRGLRN

-187 EIIAFPPMP
+187 EIISFPPMP
-196 VAFDPAARGRRQPPG
+196 VAFDFEAWMRLSGLLLVLQADLQPADLVEDYPDDAETLESLVDRETVDGVDYLELSPTGQIFHETFRERFRTTRDQVLPPAVPTGQKQPPHIEDSG
-211 TSTGPHARGP
+211 HMHAVRGLKAFLEAVTAGVPQVVRCTTSWSHPDLP
-221 RAEGASWKRSRPGR
+221 R
-235 PARLD
+235 PARFWVGAEGVEGQFSDGKALVKF
-240 IRPARPL
+240 RVET
-247 GFGWAPRG
+247 
-255 SRASSATAR
+255 SATT
-264 PWSSSGSKLRATT
+264 P
-277 RGQMAAVAATLN
+277 GQMASVAARLN
-289 EWLRSADRQ
+289 EWLQ
-298 ESAQGADAMPT
+298 E
-309 LYITEPG
+309 
-316 LSCGRRGRDPAAYL
+316 R
-330 VCYDI
+330 
-335 PDTPR
+335 
-340 RTRIARCLDDY
+340 
-351 GGRVWYSVFEMVLDR
+351 
-366 RLFDDL
+366 
-372 VSGLATL
+372 
-379 VEPSQDR
+379 
-386 VIIYPICAACQ
+386 
-397 KKAVFLG
+397 
-404 LAESRPVPATRSCS
+404 
-418 SSRLADT
+418 
-425 ARLASPFRGE
+425 

>member
-121 QDRDAWLFRTRGLRN
+121 QDRDPRLFRTRGLRN

-196 VAFDPAARGRRQPPG
+196 VAFDFEAWMRLSGLLLVLQADLQPADLVEDYPDDAETLESLVDRETVDGVDYLELSPTGQIFHETFRERFRTTRDQVLPPAVPTGQKQPPHFEDSG
-211 TSTGPHARGP
+211 HMHAVRGLKAFLEAVTAGVPQVVRCSTSWSHPDLP
-221 RAEGASWKRSRPGR
+221 R
-235 PARLD
+235 PARFWVGAEGVEGQFSDGKALVKF
-240 IRPARPL
+240 RVET
-247 GFGWAPRG
+247 
-255 SRASSATAR
+255 SATT
-264 PWSSSGSKLRATT
+264 P
-277 RGQMAAVAATLN
+277 GQMAAVAARLN
-289 EWLRSADRQ
+289 EWLQ
-298 ESAQGADAMPT
+298 E
-309 LYITEPG
+309 
-316 LSCGRRGRDPAAYL
+316 R
-330 VCYDI
+330 
-335 PDTPR
+335 
-340 RTRIARCLDDY
+340 
-351 GGRVWYSVFEMVLDR
+351 
-366 RLFDDL
+366 
-372 VSGLATL
+372 
-379 VEPSQDR
+379 
-386 VIIYPICAACQ
+386 
-397 KKAVFLG
+397 
-404 LAESRPVPATRSCS
+404 
-418 SSRLADT
+418 
-425 ARLASPFRGE
+425 

>member
-82 NLVFCHSDT
+82 NLVFCYSDT

-97 GRILEVYFR
+97 GQILEVYFR

-121 QDRDAWLFRTRGLRN
+121 QDRDARLFRTRGLRN

-187 EIIAFPPMP
+187 EIISFPPMP
-196 VAFDPAARGRRQPPG
+196 VAFDFEAWMRLSGLLLVLQADLQPADLVEDYPDDAETLESLVDRETVDGVDYLELSPTGQIFHETFRERFRTTRDQVLPPPVPTGQKKPPHFEDSGHMHAVRGLKAFLEAVTAGVPQVVRC
-211 TSTGPHARGP
+211 STFWSHPDLP
-221 RAEGASWKRSRPGR
+221 R
-235 PARLD
+235 PARFWVGAEGVEGQFSDGKALVKF
-240 IRPARPL
+240 RVET
-247 GFGWAPRG
+247 
-255 SRASSATAR
+255 SATT
-264 PWSSSGSKLRATT
+264 P
-277 RGQMAAVAATLN
+277 GQMAAVAARLN
-289 EWLRSADRQ
+289 EWLQ
-298 ESAQGADAMPT
+298 E
-309 LYITEPG
+309 
-316 LSCGRRGRDPAAYL
+316 R
-330 VCYDI
+330 
-335 PDTPR
+335 
-340 RTRIARCLDDY
+340 
-351 GGRVWYSVFEMVLDR
+351 
-366 RLFDDL
+366 
-372 VSGLATL
+372 
-379 VEPSQDR
+379 
-386 VIIYPICAACQ
+386 
-397 KKAVFLG
+397 
-404 LAESRPVPATRSCS
+404 
-418 SSRLADT
+418 
-425 ARLASPFRGE
+425 

>member
-121 QDRDAWLFRTRGLRN
+121 QDRDARLFRTRGLRN

-162 AQIAIA
+162 AQIAVA

-187 EIIAFPPMP
+187 EIISFPPMP
-196 VAFDPAARGRRQPPG
+196 VALDFEAWMRLSGLLLVLQADLQPADLVEDYPDDAETLESLVDRETVDGVDYLELSPTGQIFHETFRERFRTTRDQVMPPAVPTGQKKPPHFEDSGHMHAVRGLKAFLEAVTAGVPQVVRCTTFWSHPDLP
-211 TSTGPHARGP
+211 
-221 RAEGASWKRSRPGR
+221 R
-235 PARLD
+235 PARFWVGAEGVEGQFSDGKALVKF
-240 IRPARPL
+240 RVE
-247 GFGWAPRG
+247 
-255 SRASSATAR
+255 T
-264 PWSSSGSKLRATT
+264 RATT
-277 RGQMAAVAATLN
+277 PGQMAAVAARLN
-289 EWLRSADRQ
+289 EWLQ
-298 ESAQGADAMPT
+298 E
-309 LYITEPG
+309 
-316 LSCGRRGRDPAAYL
+316 R
-330 VCYDI
+330 
-335 PDTPR
+335 
-340 RTRIARCLDDY
+340 
-351 GGRVWYSVFEMVLDR
+351 
-366 RLFDDL
+366 
-372 VSGLATL
+372 
-379 VEPSQDR
+379 
-386 VIIYPICAACQ
+386 
-397 KKAVFLG
+397 
-404 LAESRPVPATRSCS
+404 
-418 SSRLADT
+418 
-425 ARLASPFRGE
+425 

>member
-55 GPTDR
+55 GPTER

-121 QDRDAWLFRTRGLRN
+121 QDRDPRLFRTRGLRN

-196 VAFDPAARGRRQPPG
+196 VAFDFEAWMRLSGLLLVLQADLQPADLVEDYPDDAETLESLVDRETVDGVDYLELSPTGQIFHETFRERFRTTRDQVLPPAVPTGQKKPPHVEDSGHMHAVRGLKAFLEAV
-211 TSTGPHARGP
+211 T
-221 RAEGASWKRSRPGR
+221 ASVPQVVRCSMFWSHPDLPR
-235 PARLD
+235 PARFWVGAEGVEGQFSDGKALVKF
-240 IRPARPL
+240 RVET
-247 GFGWAPRG
+247 
-255 SRASSATAR
+255 SATT
-264 PWSSSGSKLRATT
+264 P
-277 RGQMAAVAATLN
+277 GQMAAVAARLN
-289 EWLRSADRQ
+289 EWLQ
-298 ESAQGADAMPT
+298 E
-309 LYITEPG
+309 
-316 LSCGRRGRDPAAYL
+316 R
-330 VCYDI
+330 
-335 PDTPR
+335 
-340 RTRIARCLDDY
+340 
-351 GGRVWYSVFEMVLDR
+351 
-366 RLFDDL
+366 
-372 VSGLATL
+372 
-379 VEPSQDR
+379 
-386 VIIYPICAACQ
+386 
-397 KKAVFLG
+397 
-404 LAESRPVPATRSCS
+404 
-418 SSRLADT
+418 
-425 ARLASPFRGE
+425 

>member
-68 LASLVAKGYAAADA
+68 LASLAAKGYAAADA

-121 QDRDAWLFRTRGLRN
+121 QDRDPRLFRTRGLRN

-162 AQIAIA
+162 AQIAVA

-187 EIIAFPPMP
+187 EIISFPPMP
-196 VAFDPAARGRRQPPG
+196 VALDFEAWMRLSGLLLVLQAGLQPADLVEDYPDDAETLESLVDRETVDGVDYLELSPTGQIFHETFRERFRTTRDQVLPPPVPTGQKKPPHFEDSGHMHAVRGLKAFLEAVTAGVPQVVRC
-211 TSTGPHARGP
+211 STFWSHPDLP
-221 RAEGASWKRSRPGR
+221 R
-235 PARLD
+235 PARFWVGADGVEGQFSDGKALVKF
-240 IRPARPL
+240 RVET
-247 GFGWAPRG
+247 
-255 SRASSATAR
+255 S
-264 PWSSSGSKLRATT
+264 ATT
-277 RGQMAAVAATLN
+277 RGQMAAVAARLN
-289 EWLRSADRQ
+289 EWLQ
-298 ESAQGADAMPT
+298 E
-309 LYITEPG
+309 
-316 LSCGRRGRDPAAYL
+316 R
-330 VCYDI
+330 
-335 PDTPR
+335 
-340 RTRIARCLDDY
+340 
-351 GGRVWYSVFEMVLDR
+351 
-366 RLFDDL
+366 
-372 VSGLATL
+372 
-379 VEPSQDR
+379 
-386 VIIYPICAACQ
+386 
-397 KKAVFLG
+397 
-404 LAESRPVPATRSCS
+404 
-418 SSRLADT
+418 
-425 ARLASPFRGE
+425 

>member
-31 NRQALARAYA
+31 NRQALAQAYA

-48 AAGLGTH
+48 AAALGTH

-121 QDRDAWLFRTRGLRN
+121 QDRDARLFRTRGLRN
-136 LAREVCKVIRDYGAA
+136 LAKEVCKVIRDYGAA

-187 EIIAFPPMP
+187 EIISFPPMP
-196 VAFDPAARGRRQPPG
+196 VAFDFEAWMRLSGLLLVLQADLQPADLVEDYPDDAETLESLVDRETVDGVDYLELSPTGQIFHETFRERFRTTRDQVLPPPVPTGQKKPPHFEDSGHMHAVRGLKAFLEAVTAGVPQVVRCS
-211 TSTGPHARGP
+211 TSWSHPDLP
-221 RAEGASWKRSRPGR
+221 R
-235 PARLD
+235 PARFWVGAEGVEGQFSDGKALVKF
-240 IRPARPL
+240 RVET
-247 GFGWAPRG
+247 
-255 SRASSATAR
+255 SATS
-264 PWSSSGSKLRATT
+264 P
-277 RGQMAAVAATLN
+277 GQMAAVAARLN
-289 EWLRSADRQ
+289 EWLQ
-298 ESAQGADAMPT
+298 E
-309 LYITEPG
+309 
-316 LSCGRRGRDPAAYL
+316 R
-330 VCYDI
+330 
-335 PDTPR
+335 
-340 RTRIARCLDDY
+340 
-351 GGRVWYSVFEMVLDR
+351 
-366 RLFDDL
+366 
-372 VSGLATL
+372 
-379 VEPSQDR
+379 
-386 VIIYPICAACQ
+386 
-397 KKAVFLG
+397 
-404 LAESRPVPATRSCS
+404 
-418 SSRLADT
+418 
-425 ARLASPFRGE
+425 

>member
-106 RAGHS
+106 RAGHT

-121 QDRDAWLFRTRGLRN
+121 QDRDPRLFRTRGLRN

-196 VAFDPAARGRRQPPG
+196 VALDFEAWMRLSGLLLVLQADLQPADLVEDYPDDAETLESLVDRETVDGVDYLELSPTGQIFHETFRERFRTTRDQVLPPPVPTGQKKPPHVEDSGHMHAVRGLKAFLEAVTAGVPQVVRCT
-211 TSTGPHARGP
+211 TSWSHPDLP
-221 RAEGASWKRSRPGR
+221 R
-235 PARLD
+235 PARFWVGAEGVEGQFSDGKALVKF
-240 IRPARPL
+240 RVET
-247 GFGWAPRG
+247 
-255 SRASSATAR
+255 SATT
-264 PWSSSGSKLRATT
+264 P
-277 RGQMAAVAATLN
+277 GQMASVAARLN
-289 EWLRSADRQ
+289 EWLQ
-298 ESAQGADAMPT
+298 E
-309 LYITEPG
+309 
-316 LSCGRRGRDPAAYL
+316 R
-330 VCYDI
+330 
-335 PDTPR
+335 
-340 RTRIARCLDDY
+340 
-351 GGRVWYSVFEMVLDR
+351 
-366 RLFDDL
+366 
-372 VSGLATL
+372 
-379 VEPSQDR
+379 
-386 VIIYPICAACQ
+386 
-397 KKAVFLG
+397 
-404 LAESRPVPATRSCS
+404 
-418 SSRLADT
+418 
-425 ARLASPFRGE
+425 